1 MYAYGRGS
9 ITREQLEGYLLDI
22 GTAPEAIPL
31 WLERAD
37 LYKERVTKEPA
48 MPEQRIPSSSEAIT
62 AFKLGLRDE
71 AWLRK
76 ALKDLLWT
84 DERINLAVEKAKH
97 DIAEEQKP
105 PPEEKPRLLTASQ
118 MRQMYLKGLIDKAF
132 MLGVFIETGYKED
145 DAKLLVEIYT
155 QVEEVVKEYK
165 QMTKSD
171 VEELYAYG
179 VYNIA
184 DVHDHYLALGYSEE
198 DAIDLSFGTVVSVL
212 LPYVRSWYSKG
223 WIGAEDVLNE
233 LLATG
238 LDRDKAE
245 ELAMT
250 IVKYEGP
257 ERTAPERD
265 LTKAEII
272 KGWKTGVLTTG
283 QAVELLMDLGYDEN
297 EAYYLI
303 QINRV
308 VAAGDPDSYLEM
320 KQVTQ
325 AYKKARGEKAMVIP
339 EEALKIELEMK
350 SVKAELDKLRKEG
363 KDEAKIAE
371 LALKLN
377 ELEGRM
383 RTVIA
388 KASTGTPKSP

>member
-1 MYAYGRGS
+1 
-9 ITREQLEGYLLDI
+9 
-22 GTAPEAIPL
+22 
-31 WLERAD
+31 
-37 LYKERVTKEPA
+37 
-48 MPEQRIPSSSEAIT
+48 
-62 AFKLGLRDE
+62 
-71 AWLRK
+71 
-76 ALKDLLWT
+76 
-84 DERINLAVEKAKH
+84 
-97 DIAEEQKP
+97 
-105 PPEEKPRLLTASQ
+105 
-118 MRQMYLKGLIDKAF
+118 
-132 MLGVFIETGYKED
+132 
-145 DAKLLVEIYT
+145 
-155 QVEEVVKEYK
+155 VEEVVKEPRL
-165 QMTKSD
+165 MTKSD

-198 DAIDLSFGTVVSVL
+198 DAIDLSFGTAVSVL

-223 WIGAEDVLNE
+223 WIGAEAVLNE

-308 VAAGDPDSYLEM
+308 VTAGDPDSYLEM
-320 KQVTQ
+320 KQVTE
-325 AYKKARGEKAMVIP
+325 AYKKARGEKAMEIP
-339 EEALKIELEMK
+339 NEALKIDLEMK

-388 KASTGTPKSP
+388 KAQLK